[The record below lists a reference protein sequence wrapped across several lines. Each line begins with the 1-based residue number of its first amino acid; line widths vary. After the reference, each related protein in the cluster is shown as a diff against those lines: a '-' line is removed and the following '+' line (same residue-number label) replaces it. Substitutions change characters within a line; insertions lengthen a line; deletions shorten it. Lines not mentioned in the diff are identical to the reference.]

1 VLQSAF
7 SSCAP
12 RFSTPH
18 RRQKRVL
25 HNGRMPE
32 SVSRSRWYRSSGT
45 VLSSGT
51 TCEQCSAVATTCP
64 LHRSLT
70 ISCAPSR
77 DGSRGASRDP
87 VEHSEDT
94 GGHMTTLSL
103 EQAARLTGRGK
114 TILARA
120 ISGRLFAGSFAG
132 SKEGGGSNVD
142 GTESARVYPFPAP
155 VETTAELRT
164 RLTLAEERLSELKVM
179 LEDMRRDRDAW
190 REQTQTRLLP
200 APAARMS
207 WWPWR
212 RTAA

>member
-1 VLQSAF
+1 MPGTKGVC
-7 SSCAP
+7 CAAG
-12 RFSTPH
+12 F
-18 RRQKRVL
+18 
-25 HNGRMPE
+25 
-32 SVSRSRWYRSSGT
+32 RSGP
-45 VLSSGT
+45 
-51 TCEQCSAVATTCP
+51 CP
-64 LHRSLT
+64 LWVKSGG
-70 ISCAPSR
+70 
-77 DGSRGASRDP
+77 DGL
-87 VEHSEDT
+87 EDT
-94 GGHMTTLSL
+94 AAPLLWRPGVVTPFVNHLAGIVNATAIRKHGGHMTTHSL
-103 EQAARLTGRGK
+103 GQAARLTGRGK
-114 TILARA
+114 TILTRA

-190 REQTQTRLLP
+190 REQAQTRLLP

-212 RTAA
+212 RAAG